1 MTCEKENDLRGVV
14 PGTENPQAKSDEQCV
29 ISGWENTPVQID
41 RYPGGSLTLTSG
53 DKYRYNPGRRL
64 TIRGAQ
70 VMDDC
75 ETPWAAATIN
85 TAFSELRRRKADTIR
100 VLELGF
106 GLGITASWIIRR
118 FLEREGRSE
127 YVGVEL
133 NKDVFSSAQEW
144 QRNIEAG
151 LKAFRPVSPNIK
163 FLLLQGDSRTVAVKL
178 AEERKQRGKFDI
190 IISDTYPIKK
200 GDEGINDLKDL
211 DVLTTCL
218 AKDGVFAFFPFFP
231 GSEDPNHFT
240 HEQRSLIAPY
250 FQSIL
255 TSSANIN
262 PPREYEYLWNGTEPV
277 RKLPVA
283 VAIGPNL

>member
-1 MTCEKENDLRGVV
+1 MICEKENDLRGVV
-14 PGTENPQAKSDEQCV
+14 PGTENFQTKSDEQRV
-29 ISGWENTPVQID
+29 ISEWENAPVQID
-41 RYPGGSLTLTSG
+41 RYPEGSLTLSSG

-64 TIRGAQ
+64 TIRGEQ

-85 TAFSELRRRKADTIR
+85 TAFSELRRRKTDTIR

-133 NKDVFSSAQEW
+133 NKDVFRSAQEW

-151 LKAFRPVSPNIK
+151 LKAFRPVSPDIK
-163 FLLLQGDSRTVAVKL
+163 FLLLQGDSRTVTVKL
-178 AEERKQRGKFDI
+178 AEERKQRCKFDI

-231 GSEDPNHFT
+231 ESDDPNHFT
-240 HEQRSLIAPY
+240 HEQRRLIAPY
-250 FQSIL
+250 FQIIR
-255 TSSANIN
+255 TSDANIN
-262 PPREYEYLWNGTEPV
+262 PPEKYKYLWHGSEPV

-283 VAIGPNL
+283 VAIGPRL